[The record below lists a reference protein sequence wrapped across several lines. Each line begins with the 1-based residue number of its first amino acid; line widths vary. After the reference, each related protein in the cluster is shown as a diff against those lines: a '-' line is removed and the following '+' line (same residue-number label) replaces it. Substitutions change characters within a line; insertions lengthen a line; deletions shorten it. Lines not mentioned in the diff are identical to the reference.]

1 MIHKPRAL
9 RLTFIGLSALSLMP
23 FQVLANHRTGSLI
36 LPELIVVGDFNQ
48 DGNKD
53 LAVNCTG
60 FDNVAILN
68 GDGKGG
74 FTLAHHFS
82 TDTLPKGLQV
92 GDVNRDGRLDL
103 VTCNN
108 WGYDETVLLGDG
120 RGAFHAAAPPTE
132 VDGDGEPP
140 RFLLADLNKDGK
152 LDLAVCAAEEDKL
165 IIFFGDGRGGF
176 PSPAEEIDVQPNPFA
191 IETGDLN
198 NDGNPDIVIVNPKP
212 AGSQSEA
219 TIMLGDGTG
228 QFATSAMDV
237 PDSPTSVQIADFNR
251 DGKQDIVV
259 SGAQPAN
266 TSGSFLATYL
276 GDGTGKFTLKQDLD
290 LGTAS
295 SKGEIAV
302 GDFNEDGILDVA
314 WPKTSLQMHGSHGT
328 EILVFF
334 GDGAGNLV
342 AGPVLTVG
350 EEPHTVVTAD
360 LNGDGHLDLTNS
372 NRSDGTVTCL
382 LGDGHGN
389 FTVSSTT
396 SVLSP
401 NP

>member
-1 MIHKPRAL
+1 
-9 RLTFIGLSALSLMP
+9 
-23 FQVLANHRTGSLI
+23 
-36 LPELIVVGDFNQ
+36 
-48 DGNKD
+48 
-53 LAVNCTG
+53 
-60 FDNVAILN
+60 
-68 GDGKGG
+68 
-74 FTLAHHFS
+74 
-82 TDTLPKGLQV
+82 
-92 GDVNRDGRLDL
+92 
-103 VTCNN
+103 
-108 WGYDETVLLGDG
+108 
-120 RGAFHAAAPPTE
+120 
-132 VDGDGEPP
+132 
-140 RFLLADLNKDGK
+140 
-152 LDLAVCAAEEDKL
+152 
-165 IIFFGDGRGGF
+165 
-176 PSPAEEIDVQPNPFA
+176 
-191 IETGDLN
+191 
-198 NDGNPDIVIVNPKP
+198 
-212 AGSQSEA
+212 
-219 TIMLGDGTG
+219 
-228 QFATSAMDV
+228 MDV